1 MTRASRGNPLHPPA
15 LGAYYGLM
23 SDDFDGGDFDSDSD
37 NHEHE
42 IPDDLTDD
50 VQEQIDQAVED
61 RMGDLYEDSRP
72 RAGGCLL
79 ILALPALAVWFL
91 G

>member
-1 MTRASRGNPLHPPA
+1 MTRFSLGNPLHPTGS
-15 LGAYYGLM
+15 GAYCGLM
-23 SDDFDGGDFDSDSD
+23 SDDFDGGDFDTDSD

-50 VQEQIDQAVED
+50 VQERIDQAVED
-61 RMGDLYEDSRP
+61 CMGDLYEDSRP
-72 RAGGCLL
+72 RTGGCLL
-79 ILALPALAVWFL
+79 ILALPALALWFL